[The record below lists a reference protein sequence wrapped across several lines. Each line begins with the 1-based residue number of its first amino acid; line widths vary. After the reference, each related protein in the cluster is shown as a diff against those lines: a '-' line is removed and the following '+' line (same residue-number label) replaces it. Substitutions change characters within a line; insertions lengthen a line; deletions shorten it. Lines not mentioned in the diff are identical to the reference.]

1 MATQGLLSLPAGIA
15 ILFGAKIGTGI
26 AAIADEH
33 ARLVAATGDIENL
46 GAAVSRELAPLAKA
60 LKEANITPSKETA
73 ALLER
78 HTCGQRARR
87 CDQAAKVAGLS
98 LDGFMDVL
106 GAIGVAAVDYPAKE
120 LAAELD
126 VAL

>member
-1 MATQGLLSLPAGIA
+1 L
-15 ILFGAKIGTGI
+15 
-26 AAIADEH
+26 
-33 ARLVAATGDIENL
+33 R
-46 GAAVSRELAPLAKA
+46 
-60 LKEANITPSKETA
+60 
-73 ALLER
+73 
-78 HTCGQRARR
+78 
-87 CDQAAKVAGLS
+87 QAAKVAGLS